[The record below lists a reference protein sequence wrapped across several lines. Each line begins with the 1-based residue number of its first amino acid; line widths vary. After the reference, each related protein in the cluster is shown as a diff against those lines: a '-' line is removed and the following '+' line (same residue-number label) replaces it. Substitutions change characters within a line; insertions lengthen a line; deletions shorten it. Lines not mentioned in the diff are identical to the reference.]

1 MHLKRPLI
9 TSISV
14 AALLLTG
21 CASIPKLGKAPKVK
35 DVHDY
40 ATAQSLAGN
49 GSAWPGEGWWKS
61 YGDPQLDQLMTEAL
75 AKAPDMA
82 IAKARILSAAGS
94 KQRAGAGLLPSVNGF
109 VGTGAGHLMRDQEIR
124 QGIKEAQGKSGSPS
138 AGGDNFRDWGDGGS
152 SFLTI
157 RYNIDIWGG
166 YRAKLAAATSEA
178 KAAIVDSHEAALTL
192 TTSIA
197 AAYANL
203 SRLFEE
209 RQVLNRTLA
218 VRSHVLE
225 LTQQRLGHGLDNDS
239 AMQDASA
246 RLANAQADLTANQES
261 IDLVRHQIAA
271 LMGAG
276 PDRGM
281 AITRPQSVKLRAVGL
296 PDNAALDLL
305 GRRPDIVAA
314 RLTAE
319 AAGYRVKV
327 AKTQFYPN
335 VSLNGIVGYQ
345 TRALEHMA
353 THGLALGAAS
363 AALNLPI
370 FRGGSLSGQYREAW
384 ATYQEAVASYDKTL
398 SQALQQVADAATSQ
412 KQLNLQ
418 LDQTVQAL
426 NHAELSY
433 NVLANRYKSG
443 LVTYIEVLQGEE
455 NVLTL
460 RKAVADL
467 RARAFQ
473 LDVSLIQALGGGFT
487 AA

>member
-124 QGIKEAQGKSGSPS
+124 QVTGRNDEFK
-138 AGGDNFRDWGDGGS
+138 DWGDGGS

-239 AMQDASA
+239 TMQDASA
-246 RLANAQADLTANQES
+246 RLANTQADLTANQES

-319 AAGYRVKV
+319 AASYRVKV

>member
-1 MHLKRPLI
+1 MHLKRSLI

-94 KQRAGAGLLPSVNGF
+94 KQVAGAGLLPSVNGF

-124 QGIKEAQGKSGSPS
+124 QVTGRNDEFK
-138 AGGDNFRDWGDGGS
+138 DWGDGGS

-178 KAAIVDSHEAALTL
+178 KAAVVDSHEAALTL

-209 RQVLNRTLA
+209 QQVLNRTLA
-218 VRSHVLE
+218 VRNHVLE

-239 AMQDASA
+239 TMQDASA

-296 PDNAALDLL
+296 PDNAALNLL

-335 VSLNGIVGYQ
+335 ISLNGIVGYQ

>member
-124 QGIKEAQGKSGSPS
+124 QGTGRNDEFK
-138 AGGDNFRDWGDGGS
+138 DWGDGGS

-239 AMQDASA
+239 TMQDASA

>member
-124 QGIKEAQGKSGSPS
+124 QVTGRNDEFK
-138 AGGDNFRDWGDGGS
+138 DWGDGGS

-225 LTQQRLGHGLDNDS
+225 LTQQRLGHRLDNDS
-239 AMQDASA
+239 TMQDASA

>member
-124 QGIKEAQGKSGSPS
+124 QVTGRNDEFK
-138 AGGDNFRDWGDGGS
+138 DWGDGGS

-239 AMQDASA
+239 TMQDASA
-246 RLANAQADLTANQES
+246 RLANTQADLTANQES

-296 PDNAALDLL
+296 PDNAALNLL

>member
-14 AALLLTG
+14 ATLLLTG

-49 GSAWPGEGWWKS
+49 EVAWPGEGWWKS

-82 IAKARILSAAGS
+82 IAKARVLSAAGS
-94 KQRAGAGLLPSVNGF
+94 KQVAGAGLLPSINGF
-109 VGTGAGHLMRDQEIR
+109 VGTGAGHLMKDQEIR
-124 QGIKEAQGKSGSPS
+124 QMARETG
-138 AGGDNFRDWGDGGS
+138 GGDSFKDWGDGGS

-157 RYNIDIWGG
+157 RYNLDIWGG
-166 YRAKLAAATSEA
+166 YRAKLAAATSES
-178 KAAIVDSHEAALTL
+178 KAALVDSHEAALML
-192 TTSIA
+192 TTGIA

-209 RQVLNRTLA
+209 REVLQRSLE
-218 VRSHVLE
+218 VRSQIVK
-225 LTQQRLGHGLDNDS
+225 LTQQRLGHGLDND
-239 AMQDASA
+239 AVMQDASA
-246 RLANAQADLTANQES
+246 RQANAQADLIANQES
-261 IDLVRHQIAA
+261 IDLARHQIAA

-281 AITRPQSVKLRAVGL
+281 VIQRPQSVKLRAVGL

-384 ATYQEAVASYDKTL
+384 ATYQEAVGSYDKTL

-418 LDQTVQAL
+418 LDQTAQAL

-433 NVLANRYKSG
+433 NVSANRYKSG
-443 LVTYIEVLQGEE
+443 LVTYIDVLQGEE

>member
-124 QGIKEAQGKSGSPS
+124 QVTGRNDEFK
-138 AGGDNFRDWGDGGS
+138 DWGDGGS

-178 KAAIVDSHEAALTL
+178 KAAVVDSHEAALTL

-239 AMQDASA
+239 TMQDASA

>member
-124 QGIKEAQGKSGSPS
+124 QLAQK
-138 AGGDNFRDWGDGGS
+138 AGVGDNFKDWGDGGS

-157 RYNIDIWGG
+157 RYNLDIWGG

-239 AMQDASA
+239 TMQDASA

-319 AAGYRVKV
+319 AAGHRVKV

>member
-124 QGIKEAQGKSGSPS
+124 QVTGRNDEFK
-138 AGGDNFRDWGDGGS
+138 DWGDGGS

-239 AMQDASA
+239 TMQDASA

>member
-124 QGIKEAQGKSGSPS
+124 QLTGRNDEFK
-138 AGGDNFRDWGDGGS
+138 DWGDGGS

-239 AMQDASA
+239 TMQDASA

-296 PDNAALDLL
+296 PDNATLDLL

-319 AAGYRVKV
+319 AAGHRVKV

>member
-124 QGIKEAQGKSGSPS
+124 QVTGRNDEFK
-138 AGGDNFRDWGDGGS
+138 DWGDGGS

-225 LTQQRLGHGLDNDS
+225 LTQQRLGHGLDNVS
-239 AMQDASA
+239 TMQDASA

>member
-124 QGIKEAQGKSGSPS
+124 QVTGRNDEFK
-138 AGGDNFRDWGDGGS
+138 DWGDGGS

-239 AMQDASA
+239 TMQDASA

-296 PDNAALDLL
+296 PDNAALNLL

>member
-124 QGIKEAQGKSGSPS
+124 QLRSEARKGQPPSP
-138 AGGDNFRDWGDGGS
+138 GGDDFKDWGDGGS

-239 AMQDASA
+239 TMQDASA

>member
-124 QGIKEAQGKSGSPS
+124 QLTGRNDEFK
-138 AGGDNFRDWGDGGS
+138 DWGDGGS

-239 AMQDASA
+239 TMQDASA

-319 AAGYRVKV
+319 AAGHRVKV

>member
-124 QGIKEAQGKSGSPS
+124 QVTGRNDEFK
-138 AGGDNFRDWGDGGS
+138 DWGDGGS

-239 AMQDASA
+239 TMQDASA

-319 AAGYRVKV
+319 AASYRVKV